1 MINIHIDLFYGLG
14 MKNRLR
20 CLVLLIVLSPVGIPA
35 ALSVLLWAIIISPIN
50 DNKFMKFGTWYADL
64 LEEIGL

>member
-1 MINIHIDLFYGLG
+1 